1 MTNEKQNRTG
11 SEVCSITIMFP
22 VDSDEKAVETKAKIK
37 EVVSDIE
44 NVRFDFRIT
53 ALPMR

>member
-1 MTNEKQNRTG
+1 METKQKETG

-22 VDSDEKAVETKAKIK
+22 ADSDDKAIEVKAKIK